1 MIRPLAGPLAVGLLV
16 AGPLAAGV
24 LVAGAGPSA
33 SDDVGSAARAGQWQ
47 LATLRLPEAWK
58 LSRGAGVLVAVLDT
72 GVNARHPDLA
82 GAVVAGPDLTGDTGE
97 PALWGH
103 HGTAMASLIAGHGHS
118 HTAPP
123 VNSLTANG
131 GTPDGP
137 TVTRGTTGRRTAD
150 APATRRAA
158 TGTPAVGGP
167 RAEAPAAGDPAA
179 SGTATDLAATG
190 TASDP
195 AASGTAVG
203 QVATGTAGGGYADSG
218 IIGVAPAARVLSVR
232 VTLEN
237 GDPLRQ
243 KQHAGGRDA
252 LAKGI
257 RYAVDHGAD
266 VISMSLGGGSGSW
279 EGSAA
284 EEEAVQYAISH
295 GAVLV
300 ASSGNDGDTTNKKNF
315 PAAYPGVIAVGAVD
329 RRLEVAPFSNRQ
341 DYLSVVAPGTG
352 IVTADGADSY
362 VVGDGTSSAA
372 AMVAGIAALIKAM
385 YPDLSPYHVRTA
397 IEQGTRRRPADGY
410 NRSYGHGVANALL
423 ALRAADRLAR
433 PATASAGAGVGTG
446 GYFGDGPVSRPPAS
460 RAPSSR
466 LPVVLG
472 MVLLTA
478 VMSAR
483 VLVRHRWRG
492 RDVT

>member
-1 MIRPLAGPLAVGLLV
+1 
-16 AGPLAAGV
+16 
-24 LVAGAGPSA
+24 
-33 SDDVGSAARAGQWQ
+33 
-47 LATLRLPEAWK
+47 
-58 LSRGAGVLVAVLDT
+58 LVAVLDT

-82 GAVVAGPDLTGDTGE
+82 GAVITGPDLTGDAGE
-97 PALWGH
+97 PVMWGH
-103 HGTAMASLIAGHGHS
+103 HGTAMASLIAGHGHNAS
-118 HTAPP
+118 
-123 VNSLTANG
+123 
-131 GTPDGP
+131 
-137 TVTRGTTGRRTAD
+137 TT
-150 APATRRAA
+150 
-158 TGTPAVGGP
+158 
-167 RAEAPAAGDPAA
+167 GDPAQ
-179 SGTATDLAATG
+179 SGHTTPATG
-190 TASDP
+190 D
-195 AASGTAVG
+195 AAQSGAL
-203 QVATGTAGGGYADSG
+203 ATGSLARSGSAAGGSADSG
-218 IIGVAPAARVLSVR
+218 VIGVAPAARVLSIR

-237 GDPLRQ
+237 GDPLRE
-243 KQHAGGRDA
+243 KQRAGGRDA
-252 LAKGI
+252 LARGI

-266 VISMSLGGGSGSW
+266 VISMSLGGGSGAW

-300 ASSGNDGDTTNKKNF
+300 ASSGNDGDTTNRKNF

-329 RRLEVAPFSNRQ
+329 RRLEVAAFSNRQ

-372 AMVAGIAALIKAM
+372 AMVAGIAALIKAAH
-385 YPDLSPYHVRTA
+385 PDLSPYHVRTA
-397 IEQGTRRRPADGY
+397 IELGARRRPVDGY
-410 NRSYGHGVANALL
+410 SRASGHGVANALL
-423 ALRAADRLAR
+423 ALRAADRLAS
-433 PATASAGAGVGTG
+433 PATTSAAGGVGTG
-446 GYFGDGPVSRPPAS
+446 GYFGNGPVSRP
-460 RAPSSR
+460 PSSR